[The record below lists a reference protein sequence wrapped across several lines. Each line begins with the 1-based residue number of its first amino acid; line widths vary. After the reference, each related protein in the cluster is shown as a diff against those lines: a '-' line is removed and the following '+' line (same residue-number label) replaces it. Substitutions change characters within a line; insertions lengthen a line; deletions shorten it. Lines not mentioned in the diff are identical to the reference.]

1 MPPAR
6 ASPSGMSPSPT
17 SSDPGVNAVR
27 LRRAAALLA
36 FAALLPGAAGA
47 AVFETQE
54 KALARAFPPP
64 ARVLRSTAYLT
75 PAQVEAA
82 RKAAQAPLESAV
94 VTRYAAFGVDG
105 AHLGTAYFDDHV
117 VRTAREVLMI
127 VVAPDGSLRSVDVLA
142 FGEPQDYLPREG
154 WLKRAEG
161 KKAGEGL
168 FVGRALAHVT
178 GATLTTRA
186 IAAAVR
192 RVLALDSTIGP
203 PAAPAK

>member
-1 MPPAR
+1 MTRRKPAR
-6 ASPSGMSPSPT
+6 LRPSG
-17 SSDPGVNAVR
+17 V
-27 LRRAAALLA
+27 LLA
-36 FAALLPGAAGA
+36 LAALLPGAASA

-54 KALARAFPPP
+54 QALARVFPPP
-64 ARVLRSTAYLT
+64 VRVVRVTAYLA

-82 RKAAQAPLESAV
+82 RKAAQTPIESAV
-94 VTRYAAFGVDG
+94 VTRYAGFSPEG
-105 AHLGTAYFDDHV
+105 AHIGTAYFDDHV

-154 WLKRAEG
+154 WLRRVEG
-161 KKAGEGL
+161 KRSGDSL

-186 IAAAVR
+186 IAAAAR
-192 RVLALDSTIGP
+192 RVLALDAQIGP
-203 PAAPAK
+203 PARPAK